1 MIKRIMFTLAIAAL
15 LVVSSYA
22 QLSGDFSGG
31 PVKEKPKFSLIDPSR
46 LHMTQSY
53 SLMYSS
59 SKAGS
64 SSMAMYFNSIEYQVS
79 NPLTVRFDIGYLHQP
94 GAILKNS
101 GTGARGGQIIP
112 GLSLTYRPSDSFL
125 FRFDYRQI
133 PVWNNNYSSYLD
145 DDLR

>member
-1 MIKRIMFTLAIAAL
+1 MFTFAIVASL
-15 LVVSSYA
+15 TVTGYA
-22 QLSGDFSGG
+22 QLAGDFSSG
-31 PVKEKPKFSLIDPSR
+31 PVKTTPKFSLLDPSR

-64 SSMAMYFNSIEYQVS
+64 SSLAMYFNSIEYQVS
-79 NPLTVRFDIGYLHQP
+79 NPLTVRFNIGYLHQP
-94 GAILKNS
+94 GAILKS
-101 GTGARGGQIIP
+101 GGTGSRGGQIIP

-125 FRFDYRQI
+125 FRFDYRQV
-133 PVWNNNYSSYLD
+133 PVLNSNYYGYPD